1 MLWRST
7 EVMSCAD
14 WIEHVVETKGDPYLK
29 TPDDELSYIVR
40 HNLDVYLAVAAFVG
54 LLSFLALR
62 LLRSV
67 WRSVFGYQNIGSSGV
82 KPAMHLNGKTKS
94 T

>member
-1 MLWRST
+1 M
-7 EVMSCAD
+7 
-14 WIEHVVETKGDPYLK
+14 VETKGDPYLK

-40 HNLDVYLAVAAFVG
+40 HNLDVYVSIAAFVG
-54 LLSFLALR
+54 LLLLLALR
-62 LLRSV
+62 LLRFV
-67 WRSVFGYQNIGSSGV
+67 WRRAFGYQRRSSNGV

>member
-1 MLWRST
+1 MWLST
-7 EVMSCAD
+7 ELVSCAD

-40 HNLDVYLAVAAFVG
+40 HNLDVYVAIAAFAG
-54 LLSFLALR
+54 LLLLLALR

-67 WRSVFGYQNIGSSGV
+67 WRSVFGYQKVGSSGA
-82 KPAMHLNGKTKS
+82 KPAMHLNGKIKS
-94 T
+94 P